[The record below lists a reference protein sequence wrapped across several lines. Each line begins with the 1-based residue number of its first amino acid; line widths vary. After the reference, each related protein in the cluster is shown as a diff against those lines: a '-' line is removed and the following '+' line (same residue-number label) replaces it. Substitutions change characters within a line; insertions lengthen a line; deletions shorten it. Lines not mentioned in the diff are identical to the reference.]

1 MDYNSLELFLGLG
14 LFLVFLHVFRWSLK
28 ND

>member
-1 MDYNSLELFLGLG
+1 MDYNSLELLLGLG
-14 LFLVFLHVFRWSLK
+14 LFLVFLQVFRWSLK